1 MIERCRQALASPAAE
16 DSDGTAVA
24 LKKTTPRILIGARGN
39 FNGVERSDQNSER
52 LDLDF
57 AEFHDALVVRHAAGV
72 LDPKTVLE
80 SNPALCKL

>member
-1 MIERCRQALASPAAE
+1 MTERSKQALASPAAE
-16 DSDGTAVA
+16 DWDDTAVA
-24 LKKTTPRILIGARGN
+24 FKKNPRILIGARGN